1 MEIDLDKLY
10 NKLLNQIS
18 LSTVEQ
24 EICKTINDKQFPGG
38 VIPSGNCYYVIAMSQ
53 KEFKILVSLLDSFIG
68 KSYSDFDGH
77 IINLDSSNQ
86 IEELFIKNEIS
97 LVSKFDVP
105 IPLKDTIESL
115 ISRMINIYKTSN
127 YNVNSISLSIGKLI
141 DDFKES
147 IYITKDINSAK
158 NIISRIKQEHRLD
171 ALNITFM
178 EIELAYAFQNWD
190 AIINYKLIFQII
202 HARKPL
208 VIRLHIIEAFYYSYI
223 SNSSNIKE
231 DYSRYIKP
239 NILNLLIS
247 CPSNTTIEIKYMYLL
262 AYSLGD
268 IEYSNVS
275 PIINDYL
282 NNPLLSDKEKET
294 IEDKLSSESRMI
306 ENSGDLYLSTKA
318 SIIEANNIDSLE
330 KIDNAKEKLENLN
343 EEEQEELSSKVL
355 SSEIDNNIKHVPKN
369 WIEWIDLVANKDFNN
384 SFFIAEKGLEEWD
397 IDILTNDP
405 VNVSTLCIKINSLD
419 EQYSLSRFIF
429 ALPLFIESLKRS
441 DYYPNSLC
449 IEVYTTIL
457 EVISIYEIQ
466 DQKTLIL
473 SQDIFESLLTLS
485 PNSNIYNNTIETI
498 EIIIKRINGKH
509 YIDWLIDFAEV
520 LISYNAVEVNSR
532 NKLLELI
539 LMQIYEQKDWLEQ
552 FHLDMLIKLS
562 TILDLNSLFEDLIVK
577 EEVQTEDKFE
587 KYIGK
592 TIGIYTLSESA
603 GKNAKEYLEDQIE
616 NVRILLNHDKA
627 ATTALKHVAEAS
639 DYMVIVTQSAKHAAT
654 GEIQKIRRL
663 NNKGVLFPLGKGSS
677 SIIQC
682 LMKGI

>member
-1 MEIDLDKLY
+1 MEINLEKLY
-10 NKLLNQIS
+10 NKLLNEIS
-18 LSTVEQ
+18 PSTIEE
-24 EICKTINDKQFPGG
+24 EIFKTITDKQFPGG
-38 VIPSGNCYYVIAMSQ
+38 IIPSRNSYYVIAVTQ

-68 KSYSDFDGH
+68 KNYSDFDGH

-86 IEELFIKNEIS
+86 IEELLIEHKIS
-97 LVSKFDVP
+97 LVSKFNVP
-105 IPLKDTIESL
+105 VPLKDTIEPL
-115 ISRMINIYKTSN
+115 ISRMIHIYKTSN
-127 YNVNSISLSIGKLI
+127 YNANSVSLSIGKLI

-178 EIELAYAFQNWD
+178 EIELAHAFQNWD
-190 AIINYKLIFQII
+190 AIINHKLIFQII

-208 VIRLHIIEAFYYSYI
+208 VIRLHIIESFYYTYLY
-223 SNSSNIKE
+223 NSSNIKE

-239 NILNLLIS
+239 NILNLLTS
-247 CPSNTTIEIKYMYLL
+247 CPSNVTSEIKYMYFL
-262 AYSLGD
+262 AYSLGN
-268 IEYSNVS
+268 IKYSNIS
-275 PIINDYL
+275 SIINDYI
-282 NNPLLSDKEKET
+282 NNPLLSDQEKER
-294 IEDKLSSESRMI
+294 IEDKLLSENRII

-330 KIDNAKEKLENLN
+330 KIDNVKEKLDNLN
-343 EEEQEELSSKVL
+343 EEEQEELSLKAL
-355 SSEIDNNIKHVPKN
+355 STEIDNELKFVPKD
-369 WIEWIDLVANKDFNN
+369 WIEWIDLLADEDFNN
-384 SFFIAEKGLEEWD
+384 SFLIAEKGLEEWN

-405 VNVSTLCIKINSLD
+405 VNISNLCIKINSLD

-429 ALPLFIESLKRS
+429 ALPLFIESIKRS

-485 PNSNIYNNTIETI
+485 PNSNIYNNIIEII

-509 YIDWLIDFAEV
+509 YVDWLIDFAEL
-520 LISYNAVEVNSR
+520 LISYNATDVDSR
-532 NKLLELI
+532 NSLLELI
-539 LMQIYEQKDWLEQ
+539 LMQVYEQKDWLEKFQ
-552 FHLDMLIKLS
+552 LDMIIKLS
-562 TILDLNSLFEDLIVK
+562 SVLDLNSLFEDLIVK

-592 TIGIYTLSESA
+592 IIGIYTLSESA
-603 GKNAKEYLEDQIE
+603 GKNAKEYLEDKIE
-616 NVRILLNHDKA
+616 NVKVILNHDKA
-627 ATTALKHVAEAS
+627 ATTALKHVSEVS

-663 NNKGVLFPLGKGSS
+663 NNKEVLFPLGKGSS
-677 SIIQC
+677 SIVSI
-682 LMKGI
+682 LRSL